1 MAKVDESLFEDVK
14 YEEPSQSKM
23 DDALFE
29 DVPIEEESV
38 PSEIESA
45 LLGGVQGAAFDFADE
60 AEAGVRSLWEA
71 ATKGKNVS
79 QAYKDL
85 IEPIR
90 ERYKKAEETNPAS
103 YMAGDIVAG
112 LGTGLLTG
120 GAGAVANLGK
130 VGAKQGLKEL
140 AKMGAKQGAA
150 RGLGGSEGES
160 IGEMAA
166 DTALGATVGGVAAP
180 ALGAAAKYGAPLLK
194 KGASKLGE
202 TALDVADTAADKIA
216 PNLRKLAKESY
227 ALSKEGVELI
237 GEEANEQLRK
247 DTLSTAEELLKTFR
261 DQHSKGSRMVGSA
274 LKNSEQGA
282 MKVAN
287 DLKKL
292 EAGLNNANMNADDLD
307 KIQKTLNAF
316 KENVDVQTLQK
327 TGMQEALDRMDGKLL
342 RIKDTAE
349 QTGSLVSIED
359 PVIIGEGANRQLRR
373 NIIKPKGDELI
384 GSSKSEIEGTGY
396 QKGIELMGQKISKVE
411 AEARELGRNI
421 KVSKPFFDEESSTF
435 ISKVDRL
442 NDKGEVVS
450 SKTISQKLPKDEVV
464 NVPEFADNRVIEQIY
479 ENIPEDQIAVETFQR
494 FKQLNLQDLQNMKAQ
509 LQDLAYDTN
518 IGNYAKGKAS
528 EMSRAVNDLIESKM
542 NPNFQSVYDRGNEL
556 MSKTHKA
563 SNLLKELDPS
573 RKFESDV
580 AIPLA
585 QKISKTN
592 DKSENIL
599 EALGGY
605 IDDQNNPILEDIR
618 QIGSRQ
624 DIRRALNAEGGLMG
638 NMFNTKGMAV
648 RGGALAGKLS
658 RTPAQ
663 VANKLSKI
671 NEQQLARITQAMDS
685 SDRPEVQDLSRRLR
699 NAFSDVS
706 KKDRLVWALS
716 QQPAFRDALRDYI
729 TDEEFD
735 ALEE

>member
-202 TALDVADTAADKIA
+202 TTLDVADTAADKIA

-287 DLKKL
+287 DLKRL

-316 KENVDVQTLQK
+316 KENIDVQTLERSGMKTAMDKMDNLLTKAKDKASTLGEEVSFTEPELIEEGASRFLKTTK
-327 TGMQEALDRMDGKLL
+327 TG
-342 RIKDTAE
+342 
-349 QTGSLVSIED
+349 
-359 PVIIGEGANRQLRR
+359 R
-373 NIIKPKGDELI
+373 NAAG
-384 GSSKSEIEGTGY
+384 
-396 QKGIELMGQKISKVE
+396 
-411 AEARELGRNI
+411 
-421 KVSKPFFDEESSTF
+421 
-435 ISKVDRL
+435 
-442 NDKGEVVS
+442 
-450 SKTISQKLPKDEVV
+450 
-464 NVPEFADNRVIEQIY
+464 EQIADVIQMD
-479 ENIPEDQIAVETFQR
+479 IPEDQIAVETFQR

-556 MSKTHKA
+556 MSKTYKA

-648 RGGALAGKLS
+648 RGGALAGKIS

-671 NEQQLARITQAMDS
+671 NEEQLARITQAMDS

-716 QQPAFRDALRDYI
+716 QQPAFRDTLRDYI